1 MKRTLLI
8 FLPYLLTSF
17 FALSQSNS
25 LRVPKEIDPN
35 VTHYKKSFTATDG
48 KRYTMYYTDQ
58 LKDRRTNKD
67 QKYVHAIYFLPE
79 DFTNY
84 VQALGKYED
93 ITPPMM
99 IEFLYHNI
107 GKDAE
112 FVGAVVRGQEIVYGE
127 GEIHNSNDDEM
138 DLLVMESLGEGL
150 SKEKE
155 KKLKKLEAEG
165 VKVQYTKKMYK
176 YEIPLPV
183 EIANEIID
191 LVAEDTNFK
200 PDNLFAKMFK
210 EVTTPEII
218 KKTYLQ

>member
-191 LVAEDTNFK
+191 LVTEHTNFK

>member
-79 DFTNY
+79 DFNNF

-99 IEFLYHNI
+99 IEFIYHDLGGEADFI
-107 GKDAE
+107 
-112 FVGAVVRGQEIVYGE
+112 GAVVRGQEIVYGE

-138 DLLVMESLGEGL
+138 DLLVMESLGGSL

-165 VKVQYTKKMYK
+165 VKVQYTIKMYK
-176 YEIPLPV
+176 YEIPLPE
-183 EIANEIID
+183 EIARD
-191 LVAEDTNFK
+191 VTNFITGETEFK
-200 PDNLFAKMFK
+200 PDNNFAKMIRL
-210 EVTTPEII
+210 VSTPDLV
-218 KKTYLQ
+218 KKTYLH